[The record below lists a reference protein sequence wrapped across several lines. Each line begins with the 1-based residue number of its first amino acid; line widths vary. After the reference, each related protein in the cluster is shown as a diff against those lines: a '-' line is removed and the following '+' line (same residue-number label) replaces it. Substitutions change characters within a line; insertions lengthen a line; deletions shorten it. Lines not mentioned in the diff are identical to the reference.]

1 MEEKSQ
7 ANQIS
12 EAYLTGRR
20 TGIAISALA
29 LSIVT
34 YLSLLG
40 FEKAIL
46 AIVLGIIAL
55 KGAQTKS
62 LSRRFGILSICL
74 SVLFMVSAIVF
85 LIIFREKVMEFIGF
99 LKTLS

>member
-1 MEEKSQ
+1 MEEKGQ
-7 ANQIS
+7 ANQIA
-12 EAYLTGRR
+12 EAYQAGRR
-20 TGIAISALA
+20 TGIAISAFA
-29 LSIVT
+29 LSIVA

-55 KGAQTKS
+55 RGAQTKS
-62 LSRRFGILSICL
+62 LPRRLGIFSICL

-85 LIIFREKVMEFIGF
+85 LIIFREKVIEFIR
-99 LKTLS
+99 LLRTLS